1 MAADIGSIRS
11 GEKLGFRWRI
21 EEAKGFRRLAELVE
35 IGRAAGV
42 VQQEAFAERRIIE
55 HVERHRL
62 TAHQIDKIVLKRV
75 AQQMRD
81 TGRREAHEIAWPD
94 LVLAAIES
102 ARPRPLRI

>member
-42 VQQEAFAERRIIE
+42 VQQEAFAERRIVE

-62 TAHQIDKIVLKRV
+62 AAHQIDKILLERV
-75 AQQMRD
+75 TQQMRD
-81 TGRREAHEIAWPD
+81 TGCREAHEIPWPD
-94 LVLAAIES
+94 LVFFAVDIGEAT
-102 ARPRPLRI
+102 PG